1 MQNISIIV
9 NENLTP
15 YRDTAEDA
23 KPPTE
28 LARFTTTPGVAFDY
42 DELENLLEAIK
53 SFSGSA
59 GSPVTVKVSFE
70 TNNF

>member
-1 MQNISIIV
+1 MHNLTITV
-9 NENLTP
+9 DENLTP

-42 DELENLLEAIK
+42 DELENLLEAIR
-53 SFSGSA
+53 SFRGSA
-59 GSPVTVKVSFE
+59 GSPVTVKVSFK